1 MRHLRRNESTATSPY
16 RLFMQQKDGFLDMFC
31 PKTFINDNA
40 TRARGVQSRS
50 NGIGR
55 NTLSCHLNK
64 STRYRGKIVVQVSH
78 PHAEIRAIADA
89 IEAGPRGTGYYH
101 TKSRIRT
108 FKHATE
114 VGRRQRI

>member
-1 MRHLRRNESTATSPY
+1 MRPARKHLSMIMLRE
-16 RLFMQQKDGFLDMFC
+16 
-31 PKTFINDNA
+31 
-40 TRARGVQSRS
+40 RAGGGVQSRS

-55 NTLSCHLNK
+55 NTLSFHLNK

-78 PHAEIRAIADA
+78 PHAQIRAIADA

-114 VGRRQRI
+114 VGRRR